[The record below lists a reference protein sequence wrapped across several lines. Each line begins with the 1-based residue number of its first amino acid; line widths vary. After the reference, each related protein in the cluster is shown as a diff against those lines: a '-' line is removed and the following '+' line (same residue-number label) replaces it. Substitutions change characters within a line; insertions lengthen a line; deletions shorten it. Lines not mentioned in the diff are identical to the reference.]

1 MQAHRTQGLCQRLS
15 VYCSSTLLHHPEPSP
30 AVFANTAGP
39 ALSACLTRAAIMRGD
54 IVSVDVDRS
63 QIVWMALAGCALGP
77 HRKNPAAI
85 PPSSLVPVRCLAVA
99 TMFCVDLV
107 AAVRLKAE
115 KMAKERKDARALRWT
130 GRLTRTASKRL
141 SKPPSQ
147 KEIESNLS
155 KGSREVQPRPAPSL
169 RPGPYAS
176 HPARALCACA
186 LFKNFN

>member
-1 MQAHRTQGLCQRLS
+1 
-15 VYCSSTLLHHPEPSP
+15 
-30 AVFANTAGP
+30 
-39 ALSACLTRAAIMRGD
+39 MRGD

-63 QIVWMALAGCALGP
+63 QIVWMALAG
-77 HRKNPAAI
+77 
-85 PPSSLVPVRCLAVA
+85 CLAVA

-155 KGSREVQPRPAPSL
+155 KGSREAWEREASEEMDRELELAGQTMVDVEGVITSHRSEQPP
-169 RPGPYAS
+169 
-176 HPARALCACA
+176 
-186 LFKNFN
+186 